1 MIIVKTKEDLIKL
14 ITDNPESY
22 IEGKYLDNSL
32 SADIY
37 ASSRTLRLKWNNP
50 IANINESQKI
60 RKKVNKD
67 FKLFED
73 KKEKR
78 LINNF
83 IAEMIGNGLP
93 ENDFYT
99 NGYFGFDFKKNKF
112 ELTLD
117 GKEFTGNILCLGI
130 DEHYDYYV
138 ISPEFKG
145 VRKVYHDV
153 GEIEEIGF
161 DNIEEFAKTVMKFAI
176 IQGSLNKKKL
186 NKEDLSNLIAEIK
199 NEVLKEVIRE
209 RLT

>member
-1 MIIVKTKEDLIKL
+1 ML
-14 ITDNPESY
+14 
-22 IEGKYLDNSL
+22 
-32 SADIY
+32 
-37 ASSRTLRLKWNNP
+37 
-50 IANINESQKI
+50 
-60 RKKVNKD
+60 
-67 FKLFED
+67 ED

-112 ELTLD
+112 ELKLD
-117 GKEFTGNILCLGI
+117 GEEFTGNILCLGI

-138 ISPEFKG
+138 ISPDFKG

-153 GEIEEIGF
+153 GEIEYIGI

-176 IQGSLNKKKL
+176 LQGSLNKNKL
-186 NKEDLSNLIAEIK
+186 NEEDLSKLVADIE
-199 NEVLKEVIRE
+199 NETLKEVIRE
-209 RLT
+209 RLM